1 MLPFGTLRRLIP
13 ALLLLGFWPMAAHA
27 QLDPHGGGPNDPTLT
42 PDTVRFNCVLV
53 GETAS
58 APFTITNATGHTVF
72 IEEYRPGRL
81 ADPFGF
87 AARPPQ
93 DTIADQRTFTDTIR
107 FSPHV
112 PGVYTASFKIHFGHG
127 GSELTMFVRG
137 VASVAPS
144 VDVDGRILP
153 FLPDVHAGESST
165 ECIWLHNPSCREE
178 PVTQLSI
185 PGQDYSISNAPPIP
199 FAIPGR
205 DSIQICVRFA
215 PRADGV
221 HSDTLTI
228 AAGPQR
234 TQIALVGRQVQA
246 GQPSL
251 VIEPSVRV
259 RMDSTFVGHISAP
272 QTIILFNVGDAD
284 DSLAPQQIV
293 LDGPDAD
300 QFTVTPAAIPGRILH
315 ADHADTLAVNVRFT
329 PSRPGPQMTAFRLRH
344 ADGSRPL
351 VLSPGIGGVGLLAAA
366 TGLPDAIT
374 IGDSVEVGTTGE
386 QDSAWQL
393 RNDGNVPLEID
404 SVTIAGTDAAAFA
417 VEGPSGSLPPGAA
430 FRYDVSF
437 SPAAVRTYNAI
448 LVASGHYIDQ
458 NRQPRAEQKSASL
471 TGRGF
476 ELPQPDPRV
485 VLDRP
490 QYDFGCVPLGDTSAT
505 IVFHISNNGTRAVTL
520 KEYRLPPAFEGF
532 GPRAGIVID
541 AGASYTDSLRCAPK
555 NPNPP
560 DIGGEFR
567 VDVDG
572 GQGSPTTAT
581 LTAHVGPPLRPTFDV
596 SVLTF
601 PDVAP
606 GDTSKV
612 PDTAII
618 SNRSC
623 RTLLVTSISGPAT
636 PAFSVV
642 QPPAGSIPILAN
654 GNGYPL
660 AILFT
665 PPTGSSGDLLD
676 TIVVHAANGS
686 RDTLALRGRADGGGT
701 GVHGARIVSL
711 PGGPVGFDTVIVTLA
726 DTSTIRLVNRGD
738 TDAQIIAD
746 SLRFAD
752 ASVQDFQLLN
762 RPSGNPT
769 LHAGAPD
776 TLSLA
781 VRFAPGTTG
790 AVRNKLHVLFSDGNR
805 GTLDIPLEGAG
816 TPGPVIV
823 PGTVQ
828 APDVVAGTGAQ
839 LDNIFKIANPGARG
853 MTLERI
859 ELTGPDSAAFKV
871 TPQRNALA
879 ADDSIECSVRFAPD
893 AVRAYSAGVI
903 ARFTNGLS
911 AGATLNG
918 NGIQPPPAAEVI
930 TIDSASV
937 NVNEKFTL
945 GVNAYPPLAPSAA
958 ATELDVKIHVDPDA
972 LFLHRVIPAA
982 GATDSVSFSKDGDT
996 IVIVRR
1002 ASAPMA
1008 GNPLIELEM
1017 EGLVTGKAKN
1027 TVGLVRVAMPNNGTT
1042 AIGELRDGLVALS
1055 GCEIAHPVS
1064 FSRPVAAKLVYP
1076 LPARDRITIRY
1087 HAAPGSYPTM
1097 DIINVTGITVR
1108 SETLPAGTGDDQE
1121 VTVALAGLSAGMY
1134 YVRLRTAT
1142 VQSVLPVLVTE

>member
-13 ALLLLGFWPMAAHA
+13 ALLLGLWSMAAHA

-42 PDTVRFNCVLV
+42 PDTLRFNCVVV
-53 GETAS
+53 GETVS
-58 APFTITNATGHTVF
+58 APFTITNVTGHTVF
-72 IEEYRPGRL
+72 VEEYRPGRL
-81 ADPFGF
+81 ADPFSF
-87 AARPPQ
+87 SPRPPQ
-93 DTIADQRTFTDTIR
+93 DSIPDRKTVTDTIR

-137 VASVAPS
+137 VASVPPS

-185 PGQDYSISNAPPIP
+185 PGQDYSISSAPPLP

-205 DSIQICVRFA
+205 DSVQICVRFA

-228 AAGPQR
+228 GMGPQR
-234 TQIALVGRQVQA
+234 TQIALIGRQVQA

-259 RMDSTFVGHISAP
+259 RMDSTFVGHVSAP
-272 QTIILFNVGDAD
+272 QTILLYNVGDAD
-284 DSLAPQQIV
+284 DSLAPQQII

-315 ADHADTLAVNVRFT
+315 ADHADTFVVNVRFT
-329 PSRPGPQMTAFRLRH
+329 PNRPGPLMTAFRLRH
-344 ADGSRPL
+344 VDGNRPP
-351 VLSPGIGGVGLLAAA
+351 VMSPGIGGVGLLAAA
-366 TGLPDAIT
+366 TGLPNAVT

-404 SVTIAGTDAAAFA
+404 SVTIGGTDSAAFA
-417 VEGPSGSLPPGAA
+417 VEGPSGSLPPGAT

-437 SPAAVRTYNAI
+437 SPGAVRTYNAI
-448 LVASGHYIDQ
+448 LLANGHYIDQ
-458 NRQPRAEQKSASL
+458 NRQPRAEQKSVSV

-485 VLDRP
+485 VLDRS
-490 QYDFGCVPLGDTSAT
+490 QYDFGCVPLGDTSTA

-532 GPRAGIVID
+532 GPRAGTVID
-541 AGASYTDSLRCAPK
+541 AGTTYTDSLRFAPK

-560 DIGGEFR
+560 DVGGEFR
-567 VDVDG
+567 VDVEG

-581 LTAHVGPPLRPTFDV
+581 LTAHVGPPLRPTFAV
-596 SVLTF
+596 SLLTF
-601 PDVAP
+601 PNVAP
-606 GDTSKV
+606 GDTSAV

-618 SNRSC
+618 NNRSC
-623 RTLLVTSISGPAT
+623 RTLLVTSVSGPAT
-636 PAFSVV
+636 PAFGIV
-642 QPPAGSIPILAN
+642 QPPTGSIPIPAN
-654 GNGYPL
+654 SGGYPL
-660 AILFT
+660 AVIFT
-665 PPTGSSGDLLD
+665 PPTGSSGDLFD

-686 RDTLALRGRADGGGT
+686 RDTLALRGRADST
-701 GVHGARIVSL
+701 GRHGASIVSIA
-711 PGGPVGFDTVIVTLA
+711 GAPVGFDTVIVALA
-726 DTSTIRLVNRGD
+726 DTVTIRLVNRGD
-738 TDAQIIAD
+738 LDAQINAD
-746 SLRFAD
+746 SLGFMD

-762 RPSGNPT
+762 RPSGTAT

-776 TLSLA
+776 TLSLS
-781 VRFAPGTTG
+781 VRFAPGAAG
-790 AVRNKLHVLFSDGNR
+790 DVRNSLHVAFTDGNR
-805 GTLDIPLEGAG
+805 RTLDIPLAGAG

-823 PGTVQ
+823 PAAVQ
-828 APDVVAGTGAQ
+828 VPDVAAGDVAQ
-839 LDNIFKIANPGARG
+839 LDNFFRIANAGVRG

-859 ELTGPDSAAFKV
+859 ELAGPDSAAFQV
-871 TPQRNALA
+871 TPKQNALA
-879 ADDSIECSVRFAPD
+879 PHDSIACSVRFAPD
-893 AVRAYSAGVI
+893 AVRTYSVGMT
-903 ARFTNGLS
+903 ARFTNGLT
-911 AGATLNG
+911 AVATLGG
-918 NGIQPPPAAEVI
+918 NGILRPPAAEVI

-937 NVNEKFTL
+937 NVNQKFTL
-945 GVNAYPPLAPSAA
+945 GVNAYPPLTQSAA
-958 ATELDVKIHVDPDA
+958 ATDLNVKIHVDPDA
-972 LFLHRVIPAA
+972 LFLYRVIPAA
-982 GATDSVSFSKDGDT
+982 GATDSIGFSKDNDT
-996 IVIVRR
+996 IFIVRH

-1008 GNPLIELEM
+1008 GNPLIALEM
-1017 EGLVTGKAKN
+1017 EGLVTGRPKN
-1027 TVGLVRVAMPNNGTT
+1027 TVGLLQVAMPNNGTT

-1064 FSRPVAAKLVYP
+1064 FSRPVAAKLIYP
-1076 LPARDRITIRY
+1076 MPARDRITIRY

-1097 DIINVTGITVR
+1097 EIINVTGITVR
-1108 SETLPAGTGDDQE
+1108 SETLPAGTGQDQE
-1121 VTVALAGLSAGMY
+1121 VVVALAGLPAGMY

-1142 VQSVLPVLVTE
+1142 VQSVLPVLVTG